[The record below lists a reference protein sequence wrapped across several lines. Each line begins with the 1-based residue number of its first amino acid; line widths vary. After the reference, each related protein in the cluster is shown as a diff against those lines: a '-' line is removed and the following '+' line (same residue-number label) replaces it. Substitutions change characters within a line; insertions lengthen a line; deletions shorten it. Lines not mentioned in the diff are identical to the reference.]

1 MQGCEAQIRQ
11 NPMVRTIVLSTMIA
25 IGIAGFLTGR
35 WFFSHHA
42 TAGAGGGG
50 SDSVSGPLAVVA
62 AMSVLTAALVLFR
75 GCEISAASAARDRVS
90 GLYTRGHADE
100 VIPALIARDDRA
112 RRNQLALVLMSVD
125 YLESIRRRYGESAV
139 DHAMRLIGGQILG
152 QTRGGDIAARYD
164 DHLVAVFL
172 QCDELDQAVSFGRRV
187 AMLLS
192 GQQLDWGGDVIK
204 ISASMGVVLRQPGES
219 LAELR
224 ARAVDRLAQ
233 ANQSGVSRIAA

>member
-75 GCEISAASAARDRVS
+75 GCVISAVSAARDPVS
-90 GLYTRGHADE
+90 GLYTRGHAD
-100 VIPALIARDDRA
+100 RGDTRTDRA
-112 RRNQLALVLMSVD
+112 R
-125 YLESIRRRYGESAV
+125 
-139 DHAMRLIGGQILG
+139 
-152 QTRGGDIAARYD
+152 
-164 DHLVAVFL
+164 
-172 QCDELDQAVSFGRRV
+172 
-187 AMLLS
+187 
-192 GQQLDWGGDVIK
+192 
-204 ISASMGVVLRQPGES
+204 
-219 LAELR
+219 
-224 ARAVDRLAQ
+224 
-233 ANQSGVSRIAA
+233 

>member
-1 MQGCEAQIRQ
+1 
-11 NPMVRTIVLSTMIA
+11 MVRTIVLSTMIA

-62 AMSVLTAALVLFR
+62 AMSVLTAALLLFR
-75 GCEISAASAARDRVS
+75 GCEISAASAARDPVS
-90 GLYTRGHADE
+90 GLYTWGHADE

-112 RRNQLALVLMSVD
+112 GRNQLALVLMSVD
-125 YLESIRRRYGESAV
+125 HLESIRRRYGESAV

-164 DHLVAVFL
+164 AHLVAVFL

-219 LAELR
+219 LAELH

-233 ANQSGVSRIAA
+233 ANQSGVSRIAV